1 MAISETVLI
10 LAGGT
15 AVLSIL
21 FGIRLA
27 MRAAGGAAAAPQS
40 DGGEAPAAGG
50 SGAVAGVIALPPLIF
65 LGFLVA
71 AVVLEAPVRALC
83 IASVALSGRS
93 PTKEKDR
100 NRVHERLWG
109 VARKVM
115 GGILKFLRFGALNLF
130 SRISGMLPNWAD
142 MGKSWARADLFF
154 LKDSLERG
162 MSLAEIAG
170 FLRRTAD
177 EVREKGKD
185 LNKSVSR
192 NRGRGPRL
200 V

>member
-1 MAISETVLI
+1 
-10 LAGGT
+10 
-15 AVLSIL
+15 
-21 FGIRLA
+21 
-27 MRAAGGAAAAPQS
+27 
-40 DGGEAPAAGG
+40 
-50 SGAVAGVIALPPLIF
+50 
-65 LGFLVA
+65 
-71 AVVLEAPVRALC
+71 
-83 IASVALSGRS
+83 
-93 PTKEKDR
+93 
-100 NRVHERLWG
+100 
-109 VARKVM
+109 
-115 GGILKFLRFGALNLF
+115 
-130 SRISGMLPNWAD
+130 MLPNWAD

-185 LNKSVSR
+185 LNRSVGR